1 MPEETTQTDI
11 VLEVLRAIALVALHE
26 EQKRFEQGQI
36 PEHQGLFHVLSGN
49 ALDETEVTKLD
60 EGIGATKGRCI
71 KLPERQ
77 KDGVWWAPLLWITP
91 KKPDEPNCDHLLQL
105 VIAGTER
112 LFGFRWE
119 PPEGAGEGIHDY
131 WHAQPIVSV
140 RTIQNKLVPLG
151 LPDGATCTHAP
162 AFPLHVGDRL
172 SLIDA
177 LFAALY
183 GPSYLEEYVKEN
195 ANVRTRVLNNRTW
208 AKATDR
214 AAKAPPAHRSRK
226 RT

>member
-1 MPEETTQTDI
+1 MPEVTTQTDL
-11 VLEVLRAIALVALHE
+11 VLEVLRAVALVALHE
-26 EQKRFEQGQI
+26 EQKRFEQGET

-49 ALDETEVTKLD
+49 ALDETEVTKLN

-91 KKPDEPNCDHLLQL
+91 KEPAESDSDHLLQL

-112 LFGFRWE
+112 PFGFRWE

-140 RTIQNKLVPLG
+140 RTIQNKLVSLG

-162 AFPLHVGDRL
+162 AFPLHVSDRL

-177 LFAALY
+177 LLAALY

-195 ANVRTRVLNNRTW
+195 ANLRTGILNNRTW
-208 AKATDR
+208 ANATKG
-214 AAKAPPAHRSRK
+214 AAKVSPARGSRK
-226 RT
+226 RR